1 MYFCP
6 KRGVSVKTEKQA
18 ELSRATL
25 YFSIQQ
31 TSRLK
36 YPRPKPVRFIKS
48 TKLNPKEEFWF
59 FGIKKLGTKKVGSK
73 KEIFKSK
80 ILLGSKIAFG
90 AKWVKS
96 V

>member
-25 YFSIQQ
+25 YFSKQQ
-31 TSRLK
+31 TSKLK
-36 YPRPKPVRFIKS
+36 
-48 TKLNPKEEFWF
+48 PKEEFWF